1 MKIRILTPTYNE
13 EKNIYILQAN
23 KRQNGKVRY

>member
-13 EKNIYILQAN
+13 EKNIYILHKQIKDEMEN
-23 KRQNGKVRY
+23 